1 MCVVNVILKLE
12 MKTVA
17 FIFCL
22 FSNKSPNKNGN
33 LGTRV
38 LTAGEERYKEGRGK
52 SKEEP
57 CEIGSE
63 LEVSI
68 CIRMNS

>member
-1 MCVVNVILKLE
+1 MCVVNMILKLE
-12 MKTVA
+12 MKTIA

-22 FSNKSPNKNGN
+22 FSNKVLIKMGTW
-33 LGTRV
+33 GTRV

-52 SKEEP
+52 GKEEP

-68 CIRMNS
+68 CIHMNS